1 VRAAELLR
9 RLDERVL
16 PPVARAMNAFMVHV
30 GDGPGRTWMLTG
42 VGLVSAT
49 AVLVT
54 AVWAAQRP
62 PVGEVTAGDVVRVG
76 VTEGDSVPGY
86 VDRSR
91 AELDALAGAPD
102 AQPAQS
108 PPYALV
114 TLETYLAP
122 DRLAGVLEG
131 AGVAEVFS
139 RVPLRDLPTQI
150 VRIPTR
156 SVPDDVI
163 AGMLLFAERKD
174 REARDYEE
182 RAGAADDPGV
192 QDSYRRAART
202 ANAEA
207 TAYRTH
213 CSCVYAA
220 VVRAAPSALAELA
233 RRPGVR
239 AVDPAPEVRRL
250 DRAVFQPPLPEQ
262 TDLVGP
268 PAAATPRVE
277 ATTVPAATTTP
288 DPPGP
293 FPLPSAI
300 PTAEPNRTPGSS
312 PTVPAVPTTGS
323 ASPAAG

>member
-1 VRAAELLR
+1 
-9 RLDERVL
+9 
-16 PPVARAMNAFMVHV
+16 
-30 GDGPGRTWMLTG
+30 
-42 VGLVSAT
+42 
-49 AVLVT
+49 
-54 AVWAAQRP
+54 
-62 PVGEVTAGDVVRVG
+62 VVRVG
-76 VTEGDSVPGY
+76 VAEGGSVPGY
-86 VDRSR
+86 VSDSR
-91 AELDALAGAPD
+91 AELDALA
-102 AQPAQS
+102 AQPRTQPAPS
-108 PPYALV
+108 TPYALV

-122 DRLAGVLEG
+122 DRLAGVLAG

-139 RVPLRDLPTQI
+139 RVPLRDLPTQV

-156 SVPDDVI
+156 TVPDDVI

-182 RAGAADDPGV
+182 RAGAAADPGV
-192 QDSYRRAART
+192 QEAYRRAART
-202 ANAEA
+202 AVAEA

-220 VVRAAPSALAELA
+220 VVRAAPAALADLA

-262 TDLVGP
+262 TGLVGP
-268 PAAATPRVE
+268 SPGTPRVE
-277 ATTVPAATTTP
+277 ATSAPAPTDTP

-293 FPLPSAI
+293 LALPSAD
-300 PTAEPNRTPGSS
+300 PTRTPGSS
-312 PTVPAVPTTGS
+312 PPVTAVPTSGS